1 LRNRLAAVKQR
12 FAAGAPKHRVITPAQ
27 EPPRSKRMSR
37 GLIALFAI
45 ATGQAVA
52 SNYLAQPLLDTIS
65 HELRVSSGVAGL
77 IVTTAQAGYAAGLIL
92 LLPLGDLFE
101 RRRLITTLAVITAVG
116 LGAAA
121 LAPSAGFFMAV
132 AGLVGLTSVMA
143 QILVPFAATLSPD
156 AERGR
161 VLGTVMSGL
170 LLGILLARTVSG
182 LVAQVA
188 GWRTVYWLAAA
199 LMLAQAVLLWAKLPT
214 YRQHVGL
221 SYPRLLGSVLKI
233 ARAEPELRLRAVYG
247 ALSFAAFSVLWTT
260 LAFLLS
266 APPYGYGEGTI
277 GLFGLV
283 GAAGALTASVVGRFT
298 DRGWSRRLTGV
309 SALLL
314 LVGYVL
320 LWMGGSSLVPLLAG
334 VVVLDIGSNGV
345 HITNQ
350 SEIYRLQPE
359 ARSRVNAFYMTSCF
373 VGAAAGSA
381 VAAFVYERWSWDGVC
396 ALGVAIG
403 LASLAL
409 WAFGSRERTSA
420 VTPLH

>member
-1 LRNRLAAVKQR
+1 MPDTPNRSPMHLALRSAIQVDATL
-12 FAAGAPKHRVITPAQ
+12 FAPVAGAITAIPVVV
-27 EPPRSKRMSR
+27 
-37 GLIALFAI
+37 LFA
-45 ATGQAVA
+45 
-52 SNYLAQPLLDTIS
+52 LA
-65 HELRVSSGVAGL
+65 
-77 IVTTAQAGYAAGLIL
+77 
-92 LLPLGDLFE
+92 F
-101 RRRLITTLAVITAVG
+101 
-116 LGAAA
+116 
-121 LAPSAGFFMAV
+121 
-132 AGLVGLTSVMA
+132 
-143 QILVPFAATLSPD
+143 ILVPFAATLSAD
-156 AERGR
+156 EERGR
-161 VLGTVMSGL
+161 VVGTVMRGL

-182 LVAQVA
+182 VVAEAA
-188 GWRTVYWLAAA
+188 GWRTVYWLAAV
-199 LMLAQAVLLWAKLPT
+199 LMLVQATVLWLKLPT

-221 SYPRLLGSVLKI
+221 SYPRLLRSVLGI
-233 ARAEPELRLRAVYG
+233 ARAEPVLRLRAVYG

-320 LWMGGSSLVPLLAG
+320 LWMGGSSLAALLAG